1 MTKFEA
7 ALNKGDQ
14 GAAHSNGDSAAAPPF
29 NQADNHNLINNR
41 PKDTLPVFGNLQFVD
56 STKDLHPQGALSPE
70 GPPAKLFDGL
80 GPNQQRDINNV
91 IYARTEDAD
100 GTQRRVVRDLNKDT
114 RIEDVA
120 HPDQTTELIKS
131 SKGFRESKS
140 FDANGGLR
148 SDTINADKFKEGK
161 EDKFDLSVTA
171 KYDEHGNVEENNSR
185 WRDAAGTWH
194 EDNFMKMSDGG
205 SYHVVM
211 DGNVTTKKMVNAD
224 GSWTQDVQTRDV
236 EQIDP
241 ATGRHYKTMTN
252 DYTSSPKPE
261 KTVAPQ

>member
-1 MTKFEA
+1 MSKFEA
-7 ALNKGDQ
+7 SLHKGDH
-14 GAAHSNGDSAAAPPF
+14 GAAQPNGDSTATPPVSPSD
-29 NQADNHNLINNR
+29 NQKLINAR
-41 PKDTLPVFGNLQFVD
+41 PFEVPSVFGTPQFGD
-56 STKDLHPQGALSPE
+56 STRDLHPQGALSPE

-100 GTQRRVVRDLNKDT
+100 GTQRRVVRDLNQDT

-140 FDANGGLR
+140 FDANGTLR
-148 SDTINADKFKEGK
+148 SDTINAEKFKEGK
-161 EDKFDLSVTA
+161 VDKFDLAVTG
-171 KYDEHGNVEENNSR
+171 KYDEHGNVDENNSR

-194 EDNFMKMSDGG
+194 EDNFMKMRDGG

-211 DGNVTTKKMVNAD
+211 DGNVTTKKMVDAD

-236 EQIDP
+236 DRVDP